1 MDRIDWREELYH
13 NDPSRGLQRDAGGQH
28 PPPHGGDAAA
38 AAAAAAA
45 EAQDADQPPPPP
57 LQPLP
62 PSPSGG
68 GEIWARPDVKE
79 CLKHFMRPDRS
90 GAGARRSRRLFRR
103 KPRQPEPQPEP
114 QPQEGSP
121 EKPGQGKDPGL
132 GTWEQV

>member
-13 NDPSRGLQRDAGGQH
+13 NDPSRGRQRDAGGQH
-28 PPPHGGDAAA
+28 PPPHGGDD
-38 AAAAAAA
+38 AAAAAA
-45 EAQDADQPPPPP
+45 EAQDADQPPSPP

-103 KPRQPEPQPEP
+103 KPRQPEPQP
-114 QPQEGSP
+114 QEGSP